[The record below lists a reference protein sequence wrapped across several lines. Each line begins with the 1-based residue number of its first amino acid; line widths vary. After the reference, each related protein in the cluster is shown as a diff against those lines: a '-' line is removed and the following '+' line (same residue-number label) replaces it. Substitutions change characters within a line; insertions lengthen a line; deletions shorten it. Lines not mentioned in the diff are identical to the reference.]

1 MWLSITKGVSV
12 SDFKELLKLSDSY
25 HHLGTKLEI
34 LRLLYYV
41 FYKLENFSKKEMT
54 VEAISQKKDP
64 ICRMLSKL
72 LVINNVDDKL
82 LKEWGLLLE
91 KLSDSDFKHSIAFL
105 NYYDSM
111 ESATKE
117 LEALSTFILGKS
129 DAVLDYCSGEGSFLS
144 FYGNKYPKSK
154 LFGIEIQEEAYL
166 TSVINLDLEGFD
178 HQIYH
183 EDAIK
188 NNTLFKE
195 AYEFDRIYSNFPINL
210 MQKNFRETHHSLN
223 HLTKYNFN
231 SLPKRDNNWLFV
243 THVVNL
249 LSAQGKAVVMA
260 PPMMLYRESQKSIR
274 EEYLEKGLVEAII
287 QLPERTLNYASIP
300 MALLVL
306 RPNNKE
312 VRLVDATDAY
322 TKGRRTNHLDNDLII
337 KRLESDSEYAITL
350 SNEILIQEHDSW
362 LPRNIL
368 LHSQLD
374 YKGTQ
379 LDDLTE
385 DLFRGAQINRRD
397 LDHLKK
403 EPKNQNECVTY
414 QTVSLSSFDDGLH
427 LNQLETI
434 YPLQASYD
442 RYLIQNHDI
451 LMTARGTLFKIGL
464 VELDQ
469 DARLIATGNV
479 TVIRVDPKRINP
491 LYAYLF
497 LKSPKGQRFLE
508 SIRKGSKIFIINNK
522 DLAKLKIPVIPRGKQ
537 DALMDR
543 YITLKDQKKL
553 HQKRLKRIDED
564 IHRLYDIVGDI

>member
-1 MWLSITKGVSV
+1 M
-12 SDFKELLKLSDSY
+12 SDLKELLKASGPNLY
-25 HHLGTKLEI
+25 LGTKLQI

-41 FYKLENFSKKEMT
+41 FYKLEMFPKSEMI

-64 ICRMLSKL
+64 MCRILSKL
-72 LVINNVDDKL
+72 LIINDVNDNL
-82 LKEWGLLLE
+82 LKEWSLLLE
-91 KLSDSDFKHSIAFL
+91 KLSDDDFKELLAFL
-105 NYYDSM
+105 NHYNST
-111 ESATKE
+111 ESATEE

-144 FYGNKYPKSK
+144 FYGNKYPKSR
-154 LFGIEIQEEAYL
+154 LFGIEIHEEAYL
-166 TSVINLDLEGFD
+166 TSVINLDLQGFD

-183 EDAIK
+183 EDAIQ

-195 AYEFDRIYSNFPINL
+195 ANEFDRIYSNFPINL
-210 MQKNFRETHHSLN
+210 MQKNLRETHHSLN

-231 SLPKRDNNWLFV
+231 ALPERDNNWLFV

-249 LSAQGKAVVMA
+249 LSAQGKAVVVA
-260 PPMMLYRESQKSIR
+260 PLMMLYRESQKPIR
-274 EEYLEKGLVEAII
+274 DEYLEKGLVEAII
-287 QLPERTLNYASIP
+287 QLPERTLNYVSIP
-300 MALLVL
+300 MALLIL
-306 RPNNKE
+306 SPNNKE

-337 KRLESDSEYAITL
+337 KRLEGDSEYAITL
-350 SNEILIQEHDSW
+350 SNEILIQEYDSW

-374 YKGTQ
+374 YDGTQ

-397 LDHLKK
+397 LESMKK
-403 EPKNQNECVTY
+403 EPENQDECVTY
-414 QTVSLSSFDDGLH
+414 QIVSLSSFDDGIH
-427 LNQLETI
+427 LDQLETI
-434 YPLQASYD
+434 YPPQASYD

-464 VELDQ
+464 VEIDQ

-479 TVIRVDPKRINP
+479 TVIRLDPARMNP
-491 LYAYLF
+491 LYVFLF
-497 LKSPKGQRFLE
+497 LKSPKGQRLLE
-508 SIRKGSKIFIINNK
+508 SIQKGSKIFIINNK

-537 DALMDR
+537 DALVDK
-543 YITLKDQKKL
+543 YLALKDQKRL
-553 HQKRLKRIDED
+553 HQKRLKRLDED